1 MEEESVFERS
11 RKFQPSASPHCL
23 MSDALK
29 IMSSGFLCQHKQSLK
44 AMRQLLI
51 TLLTGIFFQ
60 VQAQNLVTGKII
72 DLSHETPVIA
82 ATVAVSGKT
91 NGTFSDSDGIFK
103 LSLLPGK
110 HLLAISHISYETKE
124 ISVRIEENQSL
135 DLGII
140 RLREKSIGLEEVSI
154 IASLATERRTPVA
167 VSNLPAHV
175 IEQRSGNRE
184 YPEIM
189 KRVPGVYATK
199 TGGGTGD
206 ARVTIRGFQQE
217 NVALLLNGVPVGS
230 VENGLVYWSN
240 WAGLADATQTIQVQR
255 GLGASKVATNSVGGT
270 INIITKTTDARKG
283 GSYKQTLTNYGN
295 RRSIINL
302 STGLM
307 ENGFALQFLGSRTS
321 GPGFADA
328 THVDGWA
335 YYLSVSHALGSNH
348 KFTFTALGSPER
360 HGQRTYGLTYDE
372 YRQFGNKYNPNWG
385 MFNGKVLSVNE
396 NFYHKPQLALNHY
409 WNISERSFLATSVY
423 FSSGFGGGRF
433 TEAFDSPPAFAIR
446 KNNQIDW
453 DGIYFLN
460 ATHHDTF
467 TTPEGEVLSGYSKV
481 ILTNYLASHY
491 WYGVLSNFSHDISK
505 QLTLTAGIHV
515 RDFKSRLR
523 EEIDDLLGGQFWIE
537 DYAWA
542 LEGRA
547 GRPMIMQRGDVIKVD
562 NGALVQN
569 ASTFGQLEYSFRK
582 GSAFLAGTLSATRYR
597 SEDRFNYAS
606 DIKSRLV
613 NRQGFDVKTGAVLN
627 IDAAHHIFANAGFY
641 SREPYHKF
649 VFVNFSNAVA
659 HDLKNE
665 SIAAAE
671 IGYGFNSRF
680 SSLRLN
686 AYSTYWMDKSLLSM
700 ENVQLIDESMTRAL
714 VRGLDAW
721 HNGIEF
727 EFHSKPFERLNLG
740 AAASLG
746 IWKWQNDVIAELYND
761 NQNPAGTTEVYAK
774 GLNVGDA
781 PQTQLFLM
789 ASYQIYDN
797 LNIAAEWVFF
807 DRLYANFDP
816 ARRNNP
822 NNRSQPYRIPSY
834 SLTDV
839 FLAYDFMIS
848 NLKASAIVSCHNLFG
863 KEHITRGEDGPSHS
877 LEAFRG
883 FWTFGRTFHMSLRV
897 SF

>member
-1 MEEESVFERS
+1 
-11 RKFQPSASPHCL
+11 
-23 MSDALK
+23 
-29 IMSSGFLCQHKQSLK
+29 
-44 AMRQLLI
+44 MRRLLF
-51 TLLTGIFFQ
+51 TLLALSF
-60 VQAQNLVTGKII
+60 AQIKAQTFVTGKII
-72 DLSHETPVIA
+72 DSIDEAPVA
-82 ATVAVSGKT
+82 AVNVAVSGMA
-91 NGTFSDSDGIFK
+91 NGTFSDSDGVFN
-103 LSLLPGK
+103 LSLPPGK
-110 HLLAISHISYETKE
+110 DIIILSHISFETKE
-124 ISVRIEENQSL
+124 IPVKIDENRSL

-140 RLREKSIGLEEVSI
+140 RLSEKSIGLEEISI

-167 VSNLPAHV
+167 ATNLPAQV
-175 IEQRSGNRE
+175 IEQRSGNRQ

-189 KRVPGVYATK
+189 RRVPGVYATP

-270 INIITKTTDARKG
+270 INIITKTTDARRG
-283 GSYKQTLTNYGN
+283 GSYKQTFTNYGN

-307 ENGFALQFLGSRTS
+307 DNGFAVQFLGSRTS

-335 YYLSVSHALGSNH
+335 YYLSVSRAFGSNH
-348 KFTFTALGSPER
+348 KLIFTALGSPER
-360 HGQRTYGLTYDE
+360 HGQRTYGFTHDE
-372 YRQFGNKYNPNWG
+372 YLRFGNKYNPNWG
-385 MFNGKVLSVNE
+385 MFNGKVVSVNE

-423 FSSGFGGGRF
+423 YSRGFGGGRF

-453 DGIYFLN
+453 DGIYLMN
-460 ATHHDTF
+460 STHQDTF
-467 TTPEGEVLSGYSKV
+467 TTPDGEVLSGYSKV

-491 WYGVLSNFSHDISK
+491 WYGVLSNFNHQISDRFK
-505 QLTLTAGIHV
+505 LTAGVHA

-523 EEIDDLLGGQFWIE
+523 EEIDDLMGGQFWIE

-542 LEGRA
+542 IEGRA

-562 NGALVQN
+562 NGALVQY
-569 ASTFGQLEYSFRK
+569 ASAFGQLEYDF
-582 GSAFLAGTLSATRYR
+582 GQGNVFVAGTLSTTRYQR
-597 SEDRFNYAS
+597 EDRFNYVS

-613 NRQGFDVKTGAVLN
+613 NRQGFDFKTGAVLN
-627 IDAAHHIFANAGFY
+627 IDAAHSVFANAGFY

-659 HDLKNE
+659 RDLKNE

-721 HNGIEF
+721 HNGIEL
-727 EFHSKPFERLNLG
+727 EFYSKIGERLNLG
-740 AAASLG
+740 TAASFG
-746 IWKWQNDVIAELYND
+746 IWKWQNDVIAELYDD
-761 NQNPAGTTEVYAK
+761 NQAPAGTTEVYAK

-781 PQTQLFLM
+781 PQTQLFIT
-789 ASYQIYDN
+789 ASYQVFDN
-797 LNIAAEWVFF
+797 LNVAAEWVYF

-822 NNRSQPYRIPSY
+822 ADRSQPFRIPTY
-834 SLTDV
+834 SLADL
-839 FLAYDFMIS
+839 FLTYDFTIS
-848 NLKASAIVSCHNLFG
+848 DFRASAQISCHNLFDR
-863 KEHITRGEDGPSHS
+863 EHITRGEDGPSHD
-877 LEAFRG
+877 LDTFRG
-883 FWTFGRTFHMSLRV
+883 FRTFGRTFHMSLRV